1 MDEMSLDES
10 ELLNRVAE
18 IPGMQTADRGSG
30 KPSITARRSRLAVML
45 LFLLMGMTL
54 GNWESRIPA
63 IRHAVGV
70 SDAAWGSGYTAAIF
84 GQLASLAV
92 LAVLIRRVKTRRLS
106 LIAAVIILL
115 DTPALAAS
123 ATLAA
128 VVGGLFVWGFA
139 DNMLCTPSNAQALD
153 VERQYGRPLMS
164 TFHATF
170 SVGMLAGGGLGILA
184 ASSGVAPGV
193 QMAASN
199 VVLAIALGV
208 SWSWQPVVEPPP
220 SDASAPRRSLRA
232 LFTPQLIL
240 LAAIAFLIAFTEN
253 GSTQWAALYLTQGLG
268 ATAALGA
275 AAYTAL
281 TLSGFASRLVG
292 DRIMTRFGRT
302 RFLQMACLLAAL
314 SLGVALLIGTPSA
327 AIAGFALLGLGTAC
341 VYPTVVGLAGNQ
353 SALSST
359 EGIWVMETGQQP
371 GFLLAP
377 VIIGVLASAL
387 SLRIAL
393 ISLVVATASV
403 AMLCSRMRTGQ
414 PAGQPV
420 IRSAR
425 EDEPSISSASAGDR

>member
-1 MDEMSLDES
+1 
-10 ELLNRVAE
+10 
-18 IPGMQTADRGSG
+18 
-30 KPSITARRSRLAVML
+30 
-45 LFLLMGMTL
+45 
-54 GNWESRIPA
+54 
-63 IRHAVGV
+63 
-70 SDAAWGSGYTAAIF
+70 
-84 GQLASLAV
+84 
-92 LAVLIRRVKTRRLS
+92 
-106 LIAAVIILL
+106 
-115 DTPALAAS
+115 
-123 ATLAA
+123 
-128 VVGGLFVWGFA
+128 
-139 DNMLCTPSNAQALD
+139 
-153 VERQYGRPLMS
+153 
-164 TFHATF
+164 
-170 SVGMLAGGGLGILA
+170 
-184 ASSGVAPGV
+184 
-193 QMAASN
+193 MAASN